1 MEQAARLAAEDA
13 TDNFV
18 VGVKFFEYIFDKFF
32 VHSGVDDDFKVRG
45 YAFEEAKCVGSE
57 SDVIFV
63 VAFSDLKIVGVG
75 FLFVPEEKCVF
86 QL

>member
-1 MEQAARLAAEDA
+1 M
-13 TDNFV
+13 
-18 VGVKFFEYIFDKFF
+18 
-32 VHSGVDDDFKVRG
+32 RG
-45 YAFEEAKCVGSE
+45 YAFEEAECVGSE

>member
-1 MEQAARLAAEDA
+1 M
-13 TDNFV
+13 
-18 VGVKFFEYIFDKFF
+18 G
-32 VHSGVDDDFKVRG
+32 G
-45 YAFEEAKCVGSE
+45 YAFEEAECVGSE

-86 QL
+86 QLQEYGFASMVGWLSFDVDFPVF